1 MLHLHSS
8 QKLYE
13 NHQLILDHL
22 DQQDIEDHVK
32 SNISSSTNIST
43 EPQFGIQHFRVIKDG
58 RHYDEGF
65 RVSSSDKTQMDS
77 LHHQH
82 PTKTLKIIS
91 SEEPTSS
98 SSSMPDLG
106 KSHEK
111 YPAISD

>member
-1 MLHLHSS
+1 MLHLHPS

-32 SNISSSTNIST
+32 KSNISSSTNVSP
-43 EPQFGIQHFRVIKDG
+43 EPQYGIQHFRVIKDG
-58 RHYDEGF
+58 RLYDDGF
-65 RVSSSDKTQMDS
+65 QVSSSDKIQMDS
-77 LHHQH
+77 SNYQH
-82 PTKTLKIIS
+82 STKPLKIMS

-98 SSSMPDLG
+98 SIPDLG

-111 YPAISD
+111 